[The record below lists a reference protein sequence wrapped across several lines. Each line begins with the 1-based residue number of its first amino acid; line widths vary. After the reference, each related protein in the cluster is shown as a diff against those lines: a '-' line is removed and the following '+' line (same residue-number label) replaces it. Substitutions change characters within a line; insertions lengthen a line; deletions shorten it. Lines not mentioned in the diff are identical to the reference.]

1 MYSFLFWNYD
11 KDGKRDSAISCYNKG
26 SIRQDQWTRE
36 QYRHYLVTTM
46 EVYDKTN
53 EQQNNIDIILLQ
65 QWEYTTRPMNNIIIS
80 TLSSYNNGVYDKT
93 NEY

>member
-1 MYSFLFWNYD
+1 
-11 KDGKRDSAISCYNKG
+11 
-26 SIRQDQWTRE
+26 
-36 QYRHYLVTTM
+36 M

-93 NEY
+93 NEW

>member
-1 MYSFLFWNYD
+1 
-11 KDGKRDSAISCYNKG
+11 
-26 SIRQDQWTRE
+26 
-36 QYRHYLVTTM
+36 M

-80 TLSSYNNGVYDKT
+80 TLSCYNNEVYDKT
-93 NEY
+93 NEW